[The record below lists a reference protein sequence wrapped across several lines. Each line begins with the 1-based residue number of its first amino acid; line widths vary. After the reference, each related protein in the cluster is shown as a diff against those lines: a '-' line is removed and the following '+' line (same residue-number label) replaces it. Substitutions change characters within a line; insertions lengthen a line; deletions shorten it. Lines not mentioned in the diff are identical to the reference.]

1 MLDSIRSAGAR
12 LSLLHE
18 TGRVTA
24 IAAVICLAT
33 SGWAYAQPPAT
44 PSDLGP
50 APLTQYHH
58 DVWQTQHG
66 LPSNGLR
73 AALQTRDGYL
83 WFGAEAGLV
92 RFDGVRFTTFD
103 RNSKPALK
111 ATDVTALFEDRS
123 GTLWVGTEE
132 GSVFRR
138 VRGEFVDV
146 SPSRRLRGGV
156 NTFYEDKAGGLWVA
170 GGDEVARIEE
180 STFATFAAAPGVVH
194 AIREDARGTIW
205 LGTNQALARVE
216 GDRLTVSETG
226 AIGVQTFCRD
236 QLSTI
241 WMGTRTGLIKLSGTR
256 QRRFTVA
263 DGLPSD
269 DVRVVIPDR
278 WDGIWIGTT
287 AGVARLS
294 NDRITS
300 FGVREGLSDGW
311 ITALAQDV
319 EGSVWI
325 ATHSGGLNRLRP
337 VPFTSITKRQGL
349 VSDDVL
355 AVHEDHDGQ
364 LWVGTDGSGLTL
376 LTNGGRDHFTFTVE
390 EGLPSNTIYAVNQSA
405 DGAVW
410 VGTARG
416 LARIFNGRVTS
427 FSGKP
432 EFPQGGIRAI
442 LEDRAG
448 SLWVGN
454 RSGLHRLRA
463 GALTTYTRAD
473 GLSSN
478 NVTVIRE
485 DHEGTLWIGTLE
497 GGLQRFKNGR
507 FSVYTMAQGLTSND
521 VSAILADG
529 QYVWVGTLDGNLHLI
544 RNDRALALPPRDG
557 VSAGRVL
564 QVLDDARGS
573 LWVSGQ
579 RGITR
584 FERGDLLKVANG
596 SRTSASATTYDHS
609 DGFGRWE
616 FHGPSQSAGTRRRNG
631 TLVFASAAGAV
642 VVDPSRFARTLP
654 PPPVHI
660 ERVVGDGQEISIGP
674 PIAVPA
680 GQNQLEFHYT
690 ALSYAVPGR
699 VTFKYQLEGVDA
711 GWIEAGNRRVAY
723 YTNVPGGNYRFRVL
737 ASNSDGVWN
746 QQGAVLDLSVGS
758 RFWETTWFYG
768 FSVLGLVLGV
778 AGLSRLRVRR
788 LEARER
794 MLEHI
799 VDERTAALSEEVN
812 ERKRVEE
819 SLRKSR
825 DELEDRVRERTTELS
840 VAYAQLQQDVAQRRK
855 LEEQLAQ
862 VQKLESIGRLA
873 GGVAHDINNVLTVVL
888 SYSDLVDAGLG
899 PGHPLQAQL
908 RQIRKAA
915 ERASNLTHRLLAFA
929 RKQIIEPRVINL
941 SELTLNLDGMLRR
954 LIGED
959 VELVTVSSANLWSVK
974 ADPHQIEQV
983 LVNLAVNARDA
994 MPQGGRLSIETANV
1008 LVDADF
1014 ARQHPTLHPGEYV
1027 RLTVSDTGIGMP
1039 DEVKKHLFEPFFTT
1053 KEPGKGTGLGL
1064 ATCYGIV
1071 QQLGG
1076 AIYPDSEVG
1085 RGTVFNVFV
1094 PRVDLPAEPTPKP
1107 QETFVKRGSETV
1119 LLVEDE
1125 PLVREIAR
1133 SALGDQGYHVI
1144 EAEHGEAAL
1153 RVASQFAGTIGLVLT
1168 DVVMPKM
1175 GGRELVEALK
1185 KERPNVR
1192 VLYMSGYAASTI
1204 DEADVIEPG
1213 TSFLR
1218 KPFALAEMLRK
1229 VREVLDEVAPTG
1241 SGAHRVAPSP
1251 AAPAESPAAPAGTTT

>member
-1 MLDSIRSAGAR
+1 MLESLRPAAAPVRFGDARLVRFALLLLAVCLGSAGWAR
-12 LSLLHE
+12 
-18 TGRVTA
+18 A
-24 IAAVICLAT
+24 QAT
-33 SGWAYAQPPAT
+33 DAPPA
-44 PSDLGP
+44 PVAP
-50 APLTQYHH
+50 KPLTQYHH
-58 DVWQTQHG
+58 DVWQTEHG

-83 WFGAEAGLV
+83 WFGTEAGLV
-92 RFDGVRFTTFD
+92 RFDGVRFATFD

-111 ATDVTALFEDRS
+111 ATDITAIYEDRH
-123 GTLWVGTEE
+123 GVLWVGGEE

-138 VRGEFVDV
+138 ERGEFVDI
-146 SPSRRLRGGV
+146 SPSRRLRGAI
-156 NTFYEDKAGGLWVA
+156 TAFYEDKAGGLWVA
-170 GGDEVARIEE
+170 GGDEVARIEG
-180 STFATFAAAPGVVH
+180 STLATLPAAPGVVH
-194 AIREDARGTIW
+194 AFREDARGALW
-205 LGTNQALARVE
+205 LGTTASLARVE
-216 GDRLTVSETG
+216 NGRVIEAEFG
-226 AIGVQTFCRD
+226 PRAVQAFCRD
-236 QLSTI
+236 LLSTV
-241 WMGTRTGLIKLSGTR
+241 WMGTRSGLVKLSGTR
-256 QRRFTVA
+256 QRRFTTA

-278 WDGIWIGTT
+278 WNGVWVGTT
-287 AGVARLS
+287 AGLARVVDDQIVAFTAR
-294 NDRITS
+294 D
-300 FGVREGLSDGW
+300 GLSDAW
-311 ITALAQDV
+311 ITSLTQDV

-337 VPFTSITKRQGL
+337 APFSAITKRQGL
-349 VSDDVL
+349 INDDVL
-355 AVHEDHDGQ
+355 SVHEDHDGQ
-364 LWVGTDGSGLTL
+364 LWVGTDGAGLSV
-376 LTNGGRDHFTFTVE
+376 LTNGGRDSFTLTVE
-390 EGLPSNTIYAVNQSA
+390 EGLPSNVIYAVNESR
-405 DGAVW
+405 DGALW

-416 LARIFNGRVTS
+416 LARVYKGRVTS

-432 EFPQGGIRAI
+432 DFPQGAIRAI
-442 LEDRAG
+442 LEDRSGA
-448 SLWVGN
+448 LWVGN
-454 RSGLHRLRA
+454 RGGLHRLRD
-463 GALTTYTRAD
+463 GALTTYTRSD

-497 GGLQRFKNGR
+497 GGLNRLKNGR
-507 FSVYTMAQGLTSND
+507 FSSYSTADGLTSND
-521 VSAILADG
+521 VSAILTDG
-529 QYVWVGTLDGNLHLI
+529 QYVWVGTLDGSLHLI
-544 RNDRALALPPRDG
+544 RSDRALALPSRDG
-557 VSAGRVL
+557 MSAGRVL
-564 QVLDDARGS
+564 QILDDERGS

-584 FERGDLLKVANG
+584 YERGDLLKVANNL
-596 SRTSASATTYDHS
+596 RETASAITYDHS

-631 TLVFASAAGAV
+631 TLVFASAAGAI
-642 VVDPSRFARTLP
+642 VVDPSKFTRTLP
-654 PPPVHI
+654 QPPVHI
-660 ERVVGDGQEISIGP
+660 ERVVSNGHEE
-674 PIAVPA
+674 AVAPTLTLPA

-690 ALSYAVPGR
+690 ALSYAVPDR
-699 VTFKYQLEGVDA
+699 VAFKYQLEGVDP
-711 GWIEAGNRRVAY
+711 GWIEAGNRRAAY
-723 YTNVPGGNYRFRVL
+723 YTNVPGGRYRFRVI
-737 ASNSDGVWN
+737 AANSDGNWN
-746 QQGAVLDLSVGS
+746 QQGATIELTVGS
-758 RFWETTWFYG
+758 YFWETTWFYG
-768 FSVLGLVLGV
+768 LGVLGFVFAV

-794 MLEHI
+794 MLERI
-799 VDERTAALSEEVN
+799 VDDRTAALSEEVN

-840 VAYAQLQQDVAQRRK
+840 AALAQLQQDVAQRRK

-959 VELVTVSSANLWSVK
+959 VELVTVSSPNLWSVK

-1008 LVDADF
+1008 AVDEAF
-1014 ARQHPTLHPGEYV
+1014 ARQHPTLRIGDHV
-1027 RLTVSDTGIGMP
+1027 RLSVSDTGVGMS

-1076 AIYPDSEVG
+1076 VISPESEVG
-1085 RGTVFNVFV
+1085 HGTVFHVFL

-1107 QETFVKRGSETV
+1107 QETFVKRGTETV

-1133 SALGDQGYHVI
+1133 SALGDQGYKVI

-1153 RVASQFAGTIGLVLT
+1153 RVARQYTGTIALVLT

-1185 KERPNVR
+1185 KERPAVR

-1204 DEADVIEPG
+1204 DEQDVIEPG

-1229 VREVLDEVAPTG
+1229 VREVLDEGTGAPA
-1241 SGAHRVAPSP
+1241 SGPHRVAPP
-1251 AAPAESPAAPAGTTT
+1251 TELTQ

>member
-1 MLDSIRSAGAR
+1 MLDSSSPAAARPRPGDGRVVRFALLVASVCLGLAGGAR
-12 LSLLHE
+12 AQE
-18 TGRVTA
+18 
-24 IAAVICLAT
+24 AV
-33 SGWAYAQPPAT
+33 PAT
-44 PSDLGP
+44 AHVLK
-50 APLTQYHH
+50 PLTQYHH
-58 DVWQTQHG
+58 DVWQTEHG

-83 WFGAEAGLV
+83 WFGTEAGLV
-92 RFDGVRFTTFD
+92 RFDGVRFTIFD

-111 ATDVTALFEDRS
+111 ATDITAIYEDRN
-123 GTLWVGTEE
+123 GVLWVGGEE

-138 VRGEFVDV
+138 ERGEFVDI
-146 SPSRRLRGGV
+146 SPGRRLRGAV
-156 NTFYEDKAGGLWVA
+156 STFYEDKAGGLWVA
-170 GGDEVARIEE
+170 GGDEVARIEGN
-180 STFATFAAAPGVVH
+180 TLATLPAAPGGVH
-194 AIREDARGTIW
+194 AFREDARGVLW
-205 LGTNQALARVE
+205 LGTSASLARVE
-216 GDRLTVSETG
+216 NGRVIVAESG
-226 AIGVQTFCRD
+226 PVGVQSFCRD
-236 QLSTI
+236 RLSTV
-241 WMGTRTGLIKLSGTR
+241 WMGTRSGLVKLSGTR
-256 QRRFTVA
+256 QRRFTTA
-263 DGLPSD
+263 DGLPAD

-278 WDGIWIGTT
+278 WNGVWVGTT
-287 AGVARLS
+287 AGLARVTDGQIVAFTAR
-294 NDRITS
+294 D
-300 FGVREGLSDGW
+300 GLSDAW

-319 EGSVWI
+319 EGSVWM

-337 VPFTSITKRQGL
+337 VPFSAITRRQGL
-349 VSDDVL
+349 IDDDVL
-355 AVHEDHDGQ
+355 SVHEDHDGQ
-364 LWVGTDGSGLTL
+364 LWVGADGAGLSV
-376 LTNGGRDHFTFTVE
+376 LTNGGRDSFTLTTE
-390 EGLPSNTIYAVNQSA
+390 EGLPSNVVYTVNESS
-405 DGAVW
+405 DGALW

-416 LARIFNGRVTS
+416 LARVYKGRVTS
-427 FSGKP
+427 FSGMP
-432 EFPQGGIRAI
+432 DFPQGAIRAI
-442 LEDRAG
+442 LEDRNG
-448 SLWVGN
+448 GLWVGN
-454 RSGLHRLRA
+454 RGGLHRLRD
-463 GALTTYTRAD
+463 GTLTTYTRAD

-478 NVTVIRE
+478 SVTVIRQ

-497 GGLQRFKNGR
+497 GGLNRFKNGR
-507 FSVYTMAQGLTSND
+507 FSSYTTADGLKSND
-521 VSAILADG
+521 VSAILTDG
-529 QYVWVGTLDGNLHLI
+529 QYVWVGTLDGSLHLI
-544 RNDRALALPPRDG
+544 RSDRALALPLREG
-557 VSAGRVL
+557 MSAGRVL
-564 QVLDDARGS
+564 QILDDARGS

-584 FERGDLLKVANG
+584 YERGDLLKVANNL
-596 SRTSASATTYDHS
+596 RETASAITYDHA

-616 FHGPSQSAGTRRRNG
+616 FHGPSQSAGARRRNG
-631 TLVFASAAGAV
+631 TLVFASAAGAI
-642 VVDPSRFARTLP
+642 VVDPSKFTRTLP

-660 ERVVGDGQEISIGP
+660 ERVVANGVDQP
-674 PIAVPA
+674 VTATLTLPA

-690 ALSYAVPGR
+690 ALSFAVPGR
-699 VTFKYQLEGVDA
+699 VAFKYQLEGEDPA
-711 GWIEAGNRRVAY
+711 WIDAGNRRVAY
-723 YTNVPGGNYRFRVL
+723 YTNVPGGTYRLRVI
-737 ASNSDGVWN
+737 AANSDGIWN
-746 QQGAVLDLSVGS
+746 QQGATIELSVGS
-758 RFWETTWFYG
+758 YFWETTWFYG
-768 FSVLGLVLGV
+768 LGVLALVFGV

-794 MLEHI
+794 MLERI
-799 VDERTAALSEEVN
+799 VDDRTAALSEEVN

-840 VAYAQLQQDVAQRRK
+840 AAYAQLQQDVAQRRK

-899 PGHPLQAQL
+899 PSHPLQAQL

-959 VELVTVSSANLWSVK
+959 VGLVTVSSSNLWSVK

-994 MPQGGRLSIETANV
+994 MPQGGRLSIETANIS
-1008 LVDADF
+1008 VDEAF
-1014 ARQHPTLHPGEYV
+1014 ARQHPTLRVGDYV
-1027 RLTVSDTGIGMP
+1027 RLSVSDTGVGMS

-1076 AIYPDSEVG
+1076 VISPESEVG
-1085 RGTVFNVFV
+1085 RGTVFHVFL

-1107 QETFVKRGSETV
+1107 QETFVKRGTETV

-1133 SALGDQGYHVI
+1133 SALGDQGYKVL

-1153 RVASQFAGTIGLVLT
+1153 RVARQYNGQIALVLT

-1185 KERPNVR
+1185 QDRPAVR

-1204 DEADVIEPG
+1204 DEQDVIEPG

-1229 VREVLDEVAPTG
+1229 VREVLDEGTPAAI
-1241 SGAHRVAPSP
+1241 SGAHRVAPP
-1251 AAPAESPAAPAGTTT
+1251 TELTQ

>member
-1 MLDSIRSAGAR
+1 MLDWFRPAAARRRSGDVR
-12 LSLLHE
+12 TVRFVLFL
-18 TGRVTA
+18 
-24 IAAVICLAT
+24 AAVCLGP
-33 SGWAYAQPPAT
+33 SGWAGAQTPPAT
-44 PSDLGP
+44 P
-50 APLTQYHH
+50 APLKALSQYHH
-58 DVWQTQHG
+58 DVWQTEHG
-66 LPSNGLR
+66 LPSNGVR

-83 WFGAEAGLV
+83 WFGTEAGLV
-92 RFDGVRFTTFD
+92 RFDGVTFTTFD

-111 ATDVTALFEDRS
+111 ATDITAIYEDRN
-123 GTLWVGTEE
+123 GALWVGGEE

-138 VRGEFVDV
+138 ERGEFVDI
-146 SPSRRLRGGV
+146 SPGRRLRGAV
-156 NTFYEDKAGGLWVA
+156 SAFFEDRAGGLWVA
-170 GGDEVARIEE
+170 GGDEVAKIDGN
-180 STFATFAAAPGVVH
+180 TLAALPLAPAAVH
-194 AIREDARGTIW
+194 AFREDARGIVW
-205 LGTNQALARVE
+205 LGTTLGLARIDD
-216 GDRLTVSETG
+216 DRLVASESG
-226 AIGVQTFCRD
+226 PMGVQAMCRD
-236 QLSTI
+236 RLSTL
-241 WMGTRTGLIKLSGTR
+241 WMGTRAGLLKVSGLRT
-256 QRRFTVA
+256 RRFTTA

-278 WDGIWIGTT
+278 WNGVWIGTT
-287 AGVARLS
+287 AGLARLA
-294 NDRITS
+294 DDQIVS
-300 FGVREGLSDGW
+300 FTARDGLSDAW
-311 ITALAQDV
+311 ITALTQDV

-337 VPFTSITKRQGL
+337 VPFTAITKRQGL
-349 VSDDVL
+349 VNDDVL
-355 AVHEDHDGQ
+355 SVHEDHDGQ
-364 LWVGTDGSGLTL
+364 LWVGTDGAGLSV
-376 LTNGGRDHFTFTVE
+376 LTNGGRDSFTLTTE
-390 EGLPSNTIYAVNQSA
+390 EGLPSNVVYAINESA
-405 DGAVW
+405 DGALW

-416 LARIFNGRVTS
+416 LARVYKGRVTS

-432 EFPQGGIRAI
+432 DFPHGAIRAI
-442 LEDRAG
+442 LEDRTG

-454 RSGLHRLRA
+454 RAGLHRLRD
-463 GALTTYTRAD
+463 GTLTTYTRAD

-497 GGLQRFKNGR
+497 GGLNRFKNGR
-507 FSVYTMAQGLTSND
+507 FTPYTTADGLTSND
-521 VSAILADG
+521 VSSILTDG
-529 QYVWVGTLDGNLHLI
+529 QYVWVGTLDGSLHLI
-544 RNDRALALPPRDG
+544 RSDRALALPSRDG
-557 VSAGRVL
+557 ASAGRVL
-564 QVLDDARGS
+564 QILDDERGS

-584 FERGDLLKVANG
+584 FERGDLLKVANNL
-596 SRTSASATTYDHS
+596 RDTATAITYDHS

-631 TLVFASAAGAV
+631 TLVFASAAGAI
-642 VVDPSRFARTLP
+642 VVDPSKFTRTLP
-654 PPPVHI
+654 QPPVHI
-660 ERVVGDGQEISIGP
+660 ERVVSNGVEQLLS
-674 PIAVPA
+674 ATMTLPA

-699 VTFKYQLEGVDA
+699 VAFKYQLEGVDP
-711 GWIEAGNRRVAY
+711 GWIDAGNRRAAY
-723 YTNVPGGNYRFRVL
+723 YTNVPGGSYRFRVI
-737 ASNSDGVWN
+737 AANSDGNWN
-746 QQGAVLDLSVGS
+746 QQGAVVELAVGAY
-758 RFWETTWFYG
+758 FWETPWFYG
-768 FSVLGLVLGV
+768 LGVLGLVVGV

-794 MLEHI
+794 MLERI

-840 VAYAQLQQDVAQRRK
+840 AALAQLQQDVAQRRK

-929 RKQIIEPRVINL
+929 RKQIVEPRVINL

-959 VELVTVSSANLWSVK
+959 VELVTVSSPNLWSVK

-994 MPQGGRLSIETANV
+994 MPQGGRLSIETANIA
-1008 LVDADF
+1008 VDEAF
-1014 ARQHPTLHPGEYV
+1014 ARQHPTLRVGDHV
-1027 RLTVSDTGIGMP
+1027 RMSVSDTGVGMS

-1076 AIYPDSEVG
+1076 VISPESEVG
-1085 RGTVFNVFV
+1085 RGTVFHVFM

-1107 QETFVKRGSETV
+1107 QETFVKRGTETV

-1133 SALGDQGYHVI
+1133 SALGDQGYFVL

-1153 RVASQFAGTIGLVLT
+1153 RVARQFKGVIALVLT

-1185 KERPNVR
+1185 GDRPNVR

-1204 DEADVIEPG
+1204 DEQDVIEPG

-1229 VREVLDEVAPTG
+1229 VREVLDEGTGAPT
-1241 SGAHRVAPSP
+1241 SGAHRVAPP
-1251 AAPAESPAAPAGTTT
+1251 TELTQ